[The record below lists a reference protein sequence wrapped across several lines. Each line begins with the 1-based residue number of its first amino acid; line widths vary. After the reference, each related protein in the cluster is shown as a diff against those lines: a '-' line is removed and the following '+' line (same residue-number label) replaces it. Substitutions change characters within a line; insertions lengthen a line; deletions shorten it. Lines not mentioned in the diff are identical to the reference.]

1 MANRSEILFQEWHQ
15 LGGAVL
21 LKKVDENLPS
31 RSPEEVLA
39 ESTTYCRNSGR
50 LTWVVLDWMIHHIEI
65 IDEDK
70 LLELTKEIGNLSVL
84 GVLSDLARAR
94 NPHSKFD
101 RIVKACKPN
110 NKLEIFF
117 HRVAKSPLAE
127 KLTKEKPLEIFTQWN
142 FLCSELRYL

>member
-1 MANRSEILFQEWHQ
+1 MEDRLEYLFQEWHQ

-21 LKKVDENLPS
+21 LREVKNNLPS

-39 ESTTYCRNSGR
+39 ESTAYCRHSGR
-50 LTWVVLDWMIHHIEI
+50 LTWVVVDWIIHHIQT
-65 IDEDK
+65 IDENK
-70 LLELTKEIGNLSVL
+70 LLKLTKEKGNLSVL
-84 GVLSDLARAR
+84 GLLCDLARAK

-101 RIVKACKPN
+101 RILKSCAPN

-127 KLTKEKPLEIFTQWN
+127 RLTKEKPMEIFTHWN